1 MQHESQSFQS
11 IALLEPKLRVDD
23 FNEIE
28 KCSASWAKVQAF
40 LRKSTQK
47 NERWIKSLGSLV
59 RGKPSGCFVVTSA
72 TDRSFHSGGN
82 NSLFLF
88 EQCGS
93 MLQMRCSKRSCK
105 SAVREAT
112 PYILQENYTQ
122 HISEQSD
129 EDRTPQCQLCNSF
142 MIPNVHVKG
151 SGEGKMSQ
159 RGRTRY
165 ENWLRGLPEDSK
177 LTVLELGSGEE
188 RGEILDDLI
197 ENCSFGF
204 RNSKHIIVD
213 PMVQTNG
220 GGPRNG
226 KTMSIQGDPK
236 TIIPQLDMDASK
248 LHRIRISMEID
259 RKQMDN
265 EDPPVPPPRSSLLS
279 FLQICDIDF
288 AQARTLRDSCNSDQV

>member
-1 MQHESQSFQS
+1 MKIGYGACQRVPPFLMSAKPFQFY
-11 IALLEPKLRVDD
+11 A
-23 FNEIE
+23 
-28 KCSASWAKVQAF
+28 W
-40 LRKSTQK
+40 T
-47 NERWIKSLGSLV
+47 
-59 RGKPSGCFVVTSA
+59 
-72 TDRSFHSGGN
+72 
-82 NSLFLF
+82 
-88 EQCGS
+88 
-93 MLQMRCSKRSCK
+93 
-105 SAVREAT
+105 
-112 PYILQENYTQ
+112 
-122 HISEQSD
+122 
-129 EDRTPQCQLCNSF
+129 
-142 MIPNVHVKG
+142 
-151 SGEGKMSQ
+151 
-159 RGRTRY
+159 
-165 ENWLRGLPEDSK
+165 DSK